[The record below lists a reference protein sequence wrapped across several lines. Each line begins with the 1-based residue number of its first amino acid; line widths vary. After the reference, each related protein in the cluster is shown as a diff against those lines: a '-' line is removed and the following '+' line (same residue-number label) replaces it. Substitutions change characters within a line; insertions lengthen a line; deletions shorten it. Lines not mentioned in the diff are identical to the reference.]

1 VSRTLLALLVP
12 DAESLVGDL
21 RSRLDPAAK
30 LGLGAHFTVLYPFY
44 DSGDITKAHLETLD
58 AVAAMHRPLVFSLD
72 RIGTFPSTVWLAPT
86 PDAAI
91 VELAHALEHAFPGR
105 PATGRTFERFVPHL
119 SVARNLR
126 RAAEREVVVRELE
139 RRLERSNSRC
149 SCGSI
154 HVMAREATRWHSVH
168 QSELAPVDR

>member
-21 RSRLDPAAK
+21 RLRLDPAAK

-44 DSGDITKAHLETLD
+44 DSEDITKAHLETLD
-58 AVAAMHRPLVFSLD
+58 VVAAMRRPLLFSLD
-72 RIGTFPSTVWLAPT
+72 HVGTFPSTVWLAPT

-126 RAAEREVVVRELE
+126 RAAEREVVVSDLE
-139 RRLERSNSRC
+139 RRVRGGTTLCRC
-149 SCGSI
+149 TEL
-154 HVMAREATRWHSVH
+154 HVMGRNSGGWEPIHCSP
-168 QSELAPVDR
+168 LGPD

>member
-44 DSGDITKAHLETLD
+44 DSEEVTKAHLETLD

-126 RAAEREVVVRELE
+126 QPAEREVVVSDLE
-139 RRLERSNSRC
+139 RRVRGATALCRC
-149 SCGSI
+149 TEL
-154 HVMAREATRWHSVH
+154 HVMGRNSGGWVPIHCSP
-168 QSELAPVDR
+168 LGPD

>member
-1 VSRTLLALLVP
+1 MSRTLLALLVP
-12 DAESLVGDL
+12 DVESLVGDL

-44 DSGDITKAHLETLD
+44 DSEDITKAHLETLD
-58 AVAAMHRPLVFSLD
+58 VVAAMRRPLLFSLD
-72 RIGTFPSTVWLAPT
+72 HVGTFPSTVWLAPA

-126 RAAEREVVVRELE
+126 RAAEREMVVRDLE
-139 RRLERSNSRC
+139 RRVRGGTTLCRC
-149 SCGSI
+149 TEL
-154 HVMAREATRWHSVH
+154 HVMGRNSGGWKPIHCSP
-168 QSELAPVDR
+168 LGPD